1 MRIIQ
6 PPRPMSSLEALF
18 CDIDDFC
25 IEFEP
30 KWETQLLAQGQKT
43 RRRARKLRLS
53 EMMTILVAFHQN
65 HYRNFKHYYLN
76 QVVVHWRKAFPEL
89 PSYQRFV
96 EWMPS
101 TLLPLC
107 VYLKQSFGNCT
118 GISFAD
124 STSLKVCHNRRISQ
138 HRVFENLAARGKTS
152 VDWFF
157 GFKLHLV
164 VNEYGELLNLQLTP
178 GNIDDRKP
186 VPDLLKSIFGKVFAD
201 RGYVSQKLATQL
213 LKELGLEFF
222 AKPRRNMKNRLMRL
236 TDKLLARKRSIIE
249 TIIDQLKN
257 ISQIEHSRHR
267 SPVNFMV
274 NVLCG
279 LIAYSHQSK
288 KPSLRLEW
296 ALPQSA

>member
-1 MRIIQ
+1 MQLIQ

-18 CDIDDFC
+18 CHVDDFC
-25 IEFEP
+25 IRFEP
-30 KWETQLLAQGQKT
+30 QWETQLLTQGIKT
-43 RRRARKLRLS
+43 RRREKQLSLS
-53 EMMTILVAFHQN
+53 EIMTILVAFHQH
-65 HYRNFKHYYLN
+65 HYRNFKHYYLA
-76 QVVVHWRKAFPEL
+76 QVQVHWQQAFPGL

-101 TLLPLC
+101 TVLPLC
-107 VYLKQSFGNCT
+107 VYLKHCFGECS
-118 GISFAD
+118 GISFVD
-124 STSLKVCHNRRISQ
+124 STSLKVCHNRRIAQ

-186 VPDLLKSIFGKVFAD
+186 VPDLLQSLFGKVFAD

-213 LKELGLEFF
+213 LKEFGIEFF

-267 SPVNFMV
+267 SPVNFMI
-274 NVLCG
+274 NLLCG
-279 LIAYSHQSK
+279 LIAYSHQPK

-296 ALPQSA
+296 ALPHSA